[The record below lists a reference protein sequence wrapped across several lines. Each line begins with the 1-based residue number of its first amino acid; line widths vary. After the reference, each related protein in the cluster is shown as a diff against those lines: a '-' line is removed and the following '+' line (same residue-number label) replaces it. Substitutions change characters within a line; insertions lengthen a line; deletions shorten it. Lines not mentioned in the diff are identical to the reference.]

1 MRLSNTEDLSF
12 TVSYRLGLFPLV
24 DPEARVFVD
33 LMYGHEWS
41 DPLLDM
47 VGERALVT
55 GHSVHVLVN
64 PVTNEKVE
72 ISDEWRTKLRPL
84 TPLPLV

>member
-1 MRLSNTEDLSF
+1 M
-12 TVSYRLGLFPLV
+12 SYRLGLFPLA
-24 DPEARVFVD
+24 DPGSRVFVD

-47 VGERALVT
+47 VGESALVT

-64 PVTNEKVE
+64 PATSQKVE
-72 ISDEWRTKLRPL
+72 ISEEWRSKLRPL

>member
-1 MRLSNTEDLSF
+1 MRLLNTEDLSF

-64 PVTNEKVE
+64 PVTSEKVE
-72 ISDEWRTKLRPL
+72 ISDEWRTKLKPL